1 MICGYAN
8 ERADRSVNTLVNAEC
23 PVQIAMLPIECLLS
37 GLTDEQIKAVSGR
50 RPRVNLVASLAEQ
63 EAVGFVT

>member
-23 PVQIAMLPIECLLS
+23 PVQIAMLPVECQLG
-37 GLTDEQIKAVSGR
+37 GLTDGQLKAV
-50 RPRVNLVASLAEQ
+50 AEDDH
-63 EAVGFVT
+63 E